1 MGTKD
6 EAIILYLTQVL
17 NNGLSK
23 TDYDDMSELQKLMVE
38 KKGDKYFL
46 SSEYRKLFSVALTG
60 GVFDIIHPG
69 HIYTLMNAK
78 KEANLLIVIIAT
90 DDTVRIRKGRPPL
103 HLEDERVQLVN
114 ALKPVDL
121 AIIGVKDWR
130 ETYDRIRP
138 DVVVFGHDQDPKQ
151 IDGVKI
157 VQLKKS
163 IDTPNAKTSAVR
175 DKLGL

>member
-6 EAIILYLTQVL
+6 EAIILYLTAVL

-23 TDYDDMSELQKLMVE
+23 SDYDDMSELQKLMVE
-38 KKGDKYFL
+38 KKGDKYLL
-46 SSEYRKLFSVALTG
+46 SSEYRSLFSVALTG

-69 HIYTLMNAK
+69 HIYTLLNAK
-78 KEANLLIVIIAT
+78 KQADLLIVVLAT
-90 DDTVRIRKGRPPL
+90 DDTVRVRKGRPPL
-103 HLEDERVQLVN
+103 HLQDERLQLVN
-114 ALKPVDL
+114 SLKPVDL
-121 AIIGVKDWR
+121 AIIGGNDWK
-130 ETYDRIRP
+130 ETYERVSP
-138 DVVVFGHDQDPKQ
+138 DVVVFGYDQDQKQ

-163 IDTPNAKTSAVR
+163 IDSPNAKTSSVR